1 MTILPRRVNVQ
12 AAVFQEIVDAVQDG
26 RLRVNV
32 NRTFEMTEI
41 AEAHRYME
49 ANRAAGKVVVLTPAE

>member
-1 MTILPRRVNVQ
+1 VNVQ

-26 RLRVNV
+26 RLRVNL